1 MATAAT
7 GDGWVVISS
16 DNTTVTY
23 FVTYSGLSGALAA
36 AHIHTGAAGV
46 AGGVI
51 LPLAAGPSPMFGTL
65 TSADFKPSGSVTTF
79 AEALAAIR
87 GGMTYFNLHTA
98 ANPGGE
104 IRGNLTGTA
113 VAFEATIDGAQ
124 EVPTV
129 ATVGTG
135 DGLAVIRSDGT
146 SVGYAVTYSGLSG
159 ALAAAHIHTGA
170 AGVAGGVILPLAA
183 GPSPMFGTLTSAD
196 FKPSGSVTTFAEA
209 LAAIRGG
216 TTYFNLHT
224 AANPGGEIRGQ
235 IVAAAAPTPTGTP
248 PATSTEISDRFER
261 RRIRSAGSHRPLH
274 RRGGRRLRR
283 RPAALVAPDPLDRTA
298 AASRAAKGRAL
309 GPAPSSRVAAT
320 QQPAPGVTIDTPCG
334 HRASWLWAE
343 EASRWSRTC
352 RCWTTSWSG

>member
-1 MATAAT
+1 MRFRMSLCSAAMALLILPGVASAAGPDARDATLDGASEVPAVATAAT

-23 FVTYSGLSGALAA
+23 FVEYSGLSGALAA
-36 AHIHTGAAGV
+36 AHIHTGAPGV

-87 GGMTYFNLHTA
+87 GGTTYFNLHTA

-113 VAFEATIDGAQ
+113 EALEATIDGAQ
-124 EVPTV
+124 EVPAV
-129 ATVGTG
+129 ATAATG
-135 DGLAVIRSDGT
+135 NGLAVISSDGT
-146 SVGYAVTYSGLSG
+146 SVGYAVTYGGLSG

-170 AGVAGGVILPLAA
+170 PGVAGGVILPLAA

-235 IVAAAAPTPTGTP
+235 IGAAAAPTPTGTQ
-248 PATSTEISDRFER
+248 PATSTESPIDPNG
-261 RRIRSAGSHRPLH
+261 AGSALPALTSLFIVAAVGVLA
-274 RRGGRRLRR
+274 GGRRL
-283 RPAALVAPDPLDRTA
+283 
-298 AASRAAKGRAL
+298 
-309 GPAPSSRVAAT
+309 SSR
-320 QQPAPGVTIDTPCG
+320 
-334 HRASWLWAE
+334 
-343 EASRWSRTC
+343 RT
-352 RCWTTSWSG
+352 R